1 MEQGKKKQ
9 FSLSLLVK
17 IFLGLL
23 VVISIGVFANSM
35 MNYNQLVRE
44 AEELS
49 EALDGLYRTRAEL
62 VEMLGSAEELND
74 LLSDYTK
81 YSDLL
86 ESGRAEGELLDE
98 YRAKMEKIRELLN
111 SSKNKDYIA
120 RIAKDELNL
129 YYADE
134 KIFYNDIN

>member
-23 VVISIGVFANSM
+23 VVISVGVFANSM
-35 MNYNQLVRE
+35 MYYNQLERE
-44 AEELS
+44 ANALS

-62 VEMLGSAEELND
+62 VEMLGPAEDISD

-81 YSDLL
+81 YQELL
-86 ESGRAEGELLDE
+86 ESGSATGELLDE
-98 YRAKMEKIRELLN
+98 YQEKMKEIRELLN
-111 SSKNKDYIA
+111 SSKNKEYIA

-129 YYADE
+129 YFADE
-134 KIFYNDIN
+134 KIFYKDIN

>member
-9 FSLSLLVK
+9 FSLSFLVK

-23 VVISIGVFANSM
+23 VIISIGVFANSM
-35 MNYNQLVRE
+35 MYYNQLNRE
-44 AEELS
+44 TEEIA
-49 EALDGLYRTRAEL
+49 EALNSLYRTRAEL
-62 VEMLGSAEELND
+62 EEMLGPAEELSD

-81 YSDLL
+81 YQELL
-86 ESGRAEGELLDE
+86 ESGSAEGELLDE
-98 YRAKMEKIRELLN
+98 YRAKMEHIRELLN

-120 RIAKDELNL
+120 RIAKDELDL
-129 YYADE
+129 YFADE